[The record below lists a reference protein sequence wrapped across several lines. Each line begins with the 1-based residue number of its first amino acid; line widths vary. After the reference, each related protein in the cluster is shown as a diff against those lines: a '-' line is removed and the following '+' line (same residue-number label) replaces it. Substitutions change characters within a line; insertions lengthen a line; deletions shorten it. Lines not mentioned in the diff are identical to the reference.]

1 MLPWSDKGGGASS
14 SSSNTLRHDEN
25 IANSSQYRSTQSNAE
40 SSRFRSQQQEGQGPL
55 DQGFDTFTS
64 QQQQVNNPLAFQS
77 MHQQQQQQQIPRFTN
92 NLPYQQ
98 QQQQLEHHMNDG
110 ADIQAFLNSTAYSDE
125 IYGDDLVPD
134 STAYISHRHQ
144 MDHQHS
150 VAEQQRLNQWQG
162 LLEAEDIVA
171 YLQEMRYT
179 DDIYGAPPLVEQL
192 IKEAQKEVTQDQ
204 DTPTEQKRITAVH
217 RLTMVRDHLMTE
229 AHGNVNTA
237 VQQSQQLQQDDW
249 EQIFSRGSVL

>member
-1 MLPWSDKGGGASS
+1 MLPWSDKGGGNSSS

-25 IANSSQYRSTQSNAE
+25 IANSSQYRPTQSNAE
-40 SSRFRSQQQEGQGPL
+40 SSRFRSQQQQQGQTPL

-64 QQQQVNNPLAFQS
+64 QQREINNPLSFPS
-77 MHQQQQQQQIPRFTN
+77 MHQQQAPRLTN
-92 NLPYQQ
+92 NLPLQQ
-98 QQQQLEHHMNDG
+98 QPEHHINDG
-110 ADIQAFLNSTAYSDE
+110 ADIQAFLNSSAYSE
-125 IYGDDLVPD
+125 EVYGDDLVPD
-134 STAYISHRHQ
+134 STTYISHRHQ

-192 IKEAQKEVTQDQ
+192 IKEAQKEVTQEE
-204 DTPTEQKRITAVH
+204 DTSTEQKRITAVQ

-229 AHGNVNTA
+229 ARGNVNTA
-237 VQQSQQLQQDDW
+237 VKQSQQLQQDDW
-249 EQIFSRGSVL
+249 EQIFSSGSVL